1 MSLHTDTLS
10 WFRATAVLRVNM
22 SLHRHNIL
30 IQSHSSLRVNM
41 SLHTDTLYWFRATVI
56 WGETCHSTQTQ
67 YPDSEPQQ
75 YEGKHVTP
83 HRHNI
88 LWIRILCLCGVICL
102 PSDCC
107 GSESEYCVC
116 VEWHVYPQTAVAL
129 NQNIVSV
136 WSDMFTFRLLWLWIG
151 IMCLW
156 SDMFTLGLLWLWIRI
171 MCLCGVTCLP
181 SDCCGSES
189 EYCVC
194 VEWHVYPQTA
204 MARVNMS
211 LHTDTIFWF
220 RATADQE

>member
-1 MSLHTDTLS
+1 MFTLRLLWLWIS
-10 WFRATAVLRVNM
+10 IMCLCGVTCLSSDCCGSESEYCVCVEWHVYPQTAVALNQYNVSVWSDMFTLR
-22 SLHRHNIL
+22 LL
-30 IQSHSSLRVNM
+30 
-41 SLHTDTLYWFRATVI
+41 W
-56 WGETCHSTQTQ
+56 
-67 YPDSEPQQ
+67 
-75 YEGKHVTP
+75 
-83 HRHNI
+83 

-181 SDCCGSES
+181 SDCCDSES
-189 EYCVC
+189 G
-194 VEWHVYPQTA
+194 
-204 MARVNMS
+204 
-211 LHTDTIFWF
+211 
-220 RATADQE
+220 